1 MLTKISERSVVK
13 APENGD
19 LKSKGRAKPST
30 FKEHAPL
37 SVEDMYQIALDR
49 LDIDTDHGTITR
61 KQNKHMSKS
70 YAGRSAIKHGARGSV
85 YVTVSINGE
94 LRKLSPQKLIY
105 LKHYGELPSGNLGAL
120 NGDRSDMSVYNL
132 VPNSELYEIEYIQYE
147 NRWEN
152 KKEDIKTA
160 RIHSTSGMVDAINI
174 LLSTSVSG
182 STIAVKSIK
191 GCGNRG
197 NWKSGMIT

>member
-1 MLTKISERSVVK
+1 VSKTK
-13 APENGD
+13 P
-19 LKSKGRAKPST
+19 PS
-30 FKEHAPL
+30 FKEYEPVSL
-37 SVEDMYQIALDR
+37 EEMYRIALER
-49 LDIDTDHGTITR
+49 LDIDTDRGTITR
-61 KQNKHMSKS
+61 KPQKHLSNS
-70 YAGRSAIKHGARGSV
+70 HAGKSAIKHGARGSV
-85 YVTVSINGE
+85 FVTVIINCE

-120 NGDRSDMSVYNL
+120 NGDRSDMSIYNL

-152 KKEDIKTA
+152 KEENVKTS

-174 LLSTSVSG
+174 LLSTADSAG
-182 STIAVKSIK
+182 STIAIKSIK
-191 GCGNRG
+191 GCGSRG